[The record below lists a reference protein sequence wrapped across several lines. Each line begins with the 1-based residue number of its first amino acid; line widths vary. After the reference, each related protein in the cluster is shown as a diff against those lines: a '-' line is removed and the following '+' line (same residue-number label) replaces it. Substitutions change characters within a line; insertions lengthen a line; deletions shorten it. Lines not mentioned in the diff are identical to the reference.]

1 MEHSF
6 GGPSFPEYLERVP
19 PGSSGLGCAMGGG
32 VMGEL
37 GVSFAAAEALA
48 QVCMEELCLLRL
60 PRPRSGEI
68 IPELWG
74 TLRPPLPCQVL
85 EDLLLS
91 DSKRLKD
98 RLLCVFDPD

>member
-19 PGSSGLGCAMGGG
+19 PESSGLGCAMGGG

-48 QVCMEELCLLRL
+48 QVCMEELL
-60 PRPRSGEI
+60 S
-68 IPELWG
+68 
-74 TLRPPLPCQVL
+74 PPFTKA
-85 EDLLLS
+85 
-91 DSKRLKD
+91 SKWRD
-98 RLLCVFDPD
+98 YP